1 MECDKDVEMMIVD
14 QQIHNYQIQYE
25 QLVESVKKEKEENQN
40 MIISIQSLHQSIYRR
55 NSENIKCRI

>member
-1 MECDKDVEMMIVD
+1 MEYEKNVEMVIAD

-40 MIISIQSLHQSIYRR
+40 MIISIQSLHQSIYRI
-55 NSENIKCRI
+55 NSKYIKCRI